1 MQIGDRPWTRGVALG
16 LLALIFALLLTG
28 LLTAQNTFESR
39 DASVLNASEL
49 RDAERLATN
58 LRFALITDRSAV
70 KNALSALTQKRAVM
84 QRSELALLE
93 VLTFELT
100 SAASPEAE
108 RLIQRLQNSLAG
120 RFDELRAE
128 QQAIDQ
134 IQMRQLIGFSSSVA
148 ACVALMVALLIVGY
162 QQRTTLIQRLEWQ
175 ASTDGLTGVLNRRAW
190 DSGYGLT
197 LNRANRLGLSVSVV
211 MLDLDHFKRFNDRYG
226 HGAGDKILHLTA
238 QALQRS
244 TRVTDIVA
252 RYGGEEFALCLE
264 GCTAEDAKSLLER
277 IKSKLPGG
285 MTFSAGVTVT
295 DGSEPPSVVLERADR
310 TLYAAKQAGRNMV
323 LISSEI
329 NFKPTSATDANVML
343 SLKSTATT

>member
-1 MQIGDRPWTRGVALG
+1 MQFGDRPWTRGVALG

-28 LLTAQNTFESR
+28 LLTAQRSLESR

-49 RDAERLATN
+49 RDAERLAAN
-58 LRFALITDRSAV
+58 VRFALSTDRSSV
-70 KNALSALTQKRAVM
+70 NDALSVLASKRAVM

-93 VLTFELT
+93 VLTTELNAGA
-100 SAASPEAE
+100 SAAADRLAQRLETSLAE
-108 RLIQRLQNSLAG
+108 R
-120 RFDELRAE
+120 FDVLLAE
-128 QQAIDQ
+128 QQAKDQ
-134 IQMRQLIGFSSSVA
+134 TQMRQLIGFSSSVA

-162 QQRTTLIQRLEWQ
+162 QQRSALIQRLEWQ

-190 DSGYGLT
+190 DSGYAMTLT
-197 LNRANRLGLSVSVV
+197 RANRIGLSVSVV

-226 HGAGDKILHLTA
+226 HGAGDKILRLTA

-264 GCTAEDAKSLLER
+264 GCTAEDAKALLER

-329 NFKPTSATDANVML
+329 NLKATSATDANVML